1 MRENESCGRVR
12 KWMIDATT
20 SSLAKL
26 RRVEFERH
34 LSECAAC
41 HEEFQR
47 VEMLLQKIDE
57 GVRANVAAAPRPELL
72 VNVRQRI
79 AAQEQH
85 APIWSRRKAWFA
97 AAGACAALAIFV
109 LAVVTLQRPTR
120 DYARR
125 PIPAASQPNLA
136 VAPSKRSAG
145 VEPAESIPLRKPALV
160 AARRKASRRMRRHA
174 KEPEVIVEP
183 GQMQAVM
190 QFVAEERKGT
200 INGAAIVK
208 GIQASQKPLQ
218 IKPLEFTPLDSS
230 DENQAPTASN
240 HEPGSAN
247 GRSQ

>member
-1 MRENESCGRVR
+1 MRENESCGHVR

-41 HEEFQR
+41 REEFQR
-47 VEMLLQKIDE
+47 AQTLLQAIDE

-109 LAVVTLQRPTR
+109 FAVVTLQRPTR

-145 VEPAESIPLRKPALV
+145 VEPAESIPSRKPALV

>member
-200 INGAAIVK
+200 INGAAIAK